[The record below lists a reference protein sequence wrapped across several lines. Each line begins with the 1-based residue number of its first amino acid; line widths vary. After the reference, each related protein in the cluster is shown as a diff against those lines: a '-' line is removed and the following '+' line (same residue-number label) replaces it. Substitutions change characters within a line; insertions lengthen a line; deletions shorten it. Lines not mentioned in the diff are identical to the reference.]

1 MKLINQIIFWI
12 VFVLVF
18 LACVQ
23 SVFGFLVFTGLI
35 AIFHESIIRFYRGDW
50 YWIKK

>member
-18 LACVQ
+18 VSYIQ
-23 SVFGFLVFTGLI
+23 SVFGFLVFVGLI
-35 AIFHESIIRFYRGDW
+35 AIFHTSIIRFYHGDW